1 MVLPRD
7 STHPLYLR
15 PPPSHPMKDV
25 STSLQ
30 RPVDHGILIPPS
42 SSNDSTALGN
52 LCFYFL
58 INHCSFDKENQATT
72 NLILFFFFIK
82 GWKSVIPQI
91 QDGVGWKERRKYIHS
106 SPLCSKENQS
116 RGNIKTIVTS
126 LFCHHGH
133 TFPRVVLRLWGDVY
147 SWNKFSL
154 RDNH

>member
-1 MVLPRD
+1 
-7 STHPLYLR
+7 
-15 PPPSHPMKDV
+15 MKDV

-91 QDGVGWKERRKYIHS
+91 QDGVGVERAQKIYTLI
-106 SPLCSKENQS
+106 
-116 RGNIKTIVTS
+116 
-126 LFCHHGH
+126 
-133 TFPRVVLRLWGDVY
+133 FPV
-147 SWNKFSL
+147 
-154 RDNH
+154 